1 MLGIIAGVV
10 VLAVVVSL
18 IVAGATRMSDE
29 DKIAR
34 CPEVVRDLISAQI
47 GEPSDFARTDLYP
60 GNQMKGT
67 ATVRGFEYVWICSI
81 GITRGNRVQV
91 DVRDSEQ
98 SSVILEYV
106 DL

>member
-1 MLGIIAGVV
+1 MIVGVAVV
-10 VLAVVVSL
+10 VVVVSL
-18 IVAGATRMSDE
+18 IVASATRMSNE

-47 GEPSDFARTDLYP
+47 GEPSDFARTELYP

-67 ATVRGFEYVWICSI
+67 ATVRGFDHVWICSI

-98 SSVILEYV
+98 SSVILEYL